1 VIRLILL
8 HSPLLGPQS
17 WAPTAEALSRRG
29 HAVLAPRLPALLE
42 VAGDY
47 YADLGRAAASAIDA
61 DGEGPVILAV
71 HSGSG
76 ALAPSVAA
84 ALSAPLTGVIF
95 VDAILPHPG
104 RGWLDT
110 APPALKAQLAAGA
123 QQGLLPA
130 WDGWW
135 PPGALERLVPDAELR
150 AAIIADLEP
159 LPLAYFEEP
168 APADDLSAPC
178 AYLQLS
184 GAYEE
189 EARRATRLGWPVVRL
204 PATHLAV
211 ATQPLAVAA
220 ALESL
225 MGRLTGEG

>member
-1 VIRLILL
+1 VY
-8 HSPLLGPQS
+8 SPTHTGQS
-17 WAPTAEALSRRG
+17 
-29 HAVLAPRLPALLE
+29 
-42 VAGDY
+42 
-47 YADLGRAAASAIDA
+47 SA
-61 DGEGPVILAV
+61 
-71 HSGSG
+71 SG

-220 ALESL
+220 ALGGRESGAEDEQRAEDEERGPHEL
-225 MGRLTGEG
+225 HPFHAGRR